1 MTRRQFRETC
11 FKILFAID
19 FYPPEEIEDEIN
31 QYLDEETPFEG
42 EDRDEIVAR
51 VKSIVPKVPEVDEKL
66 KGVTEGWKL
75 ERVGKVELSILR
87 LAAFE
92 ILFDENVPDKVAI
105 NEAVEI
111 TKKYGGEEAA
121 AFINGVLAKLVKD

>member
-19 FYPPEEIEDEIN
+19 FYPPEEVDDEIN
-31 QYLDEETPFEG
+31 EYLDDQTGFEG
-42 EDRDEIVAR
+42 EEREEIIAR
-51 VKSIVPKVPEVDEKL
+51 VKEIIPRVPEIDERL
-66 KGVTEGWKL
+66 KSVTEGWKL
-75 ERVGKVELSILR
+75 ERVGKVELSIMR

-92 ILFDENVPDKVAI
+92 ILFDEHIPDKVAI

-121 AFINGVLAKLVKD
+121 AFINGVLAKVVR